1 MFKSILATVVLLAA
15 STSSIYAQCG
25 SGGGCG
31 FGGGCGVSQGCGSGG
46 GCGVSQGYSSGGG
59 CQTGNCVVVDSTALN
74 IRLQDIPGGYE
85 KTRYYVSVFFEEDNH
100 TENVPVINGYI
111 PSAKLY
117 RNSYG
122 RVNEIVYSYA
132 NRVKYDNSFGNSDGY
147 IHYTYAK
154 NDDISPVTTKN
165 NGKPSAVKNYDGVKS
180 TVKKTDRPSAVK
192 FDFESKS
199 EKTNSKLGG
208 GRVGGVKVPDN
219 EPFAKVK
226 SVGPRSVDD
235 EIEDLFNRPSSIKDS
250 NENTPNYDR

>member
-1 MFKSILATVVLLAA
+1 MFKSIILATTVLFGLA
-15 STSSIYAQCG
+15 TTLQAQCG
-25 SGGGCG
+25 SSGCG
-31 FGGGCGVSQGCGSGG
+31 FGGGGYVSGGCG
-46 GCGVSQGYSSGGG
+46 GCGVSSGCNSGG
-59 CQTGNCVVVDSTALN
+59 CQTGNCVIVDSTALN
-74 IRLQDIPGGYE
+74 IRLLDIPGGYE

-100 TENVPVINGYI
+100 TEKVPVINGYI

-122 RVNEIVYSYA
+122 RVNQIVYSYA
-132 NRVKYDNSFGNSDGY
+132 NMVKYDNSFGNSDGY

-154 NDDISPVTTKN
+154 YDDVSPVTTTKN

-180 TVKKTDRPSAVK
+180 TVKETDRPSAVK
-192 FDFESKS
+192 FDFETKS

-208 GRVGGVKVPDN
+208 GRVGGVKVPDG

-226 SVGPRSVDD
+226 SIGPRSVDE
-235 EIEDLFNRPSSIKDS
+235 EIEGLFNRPSSIKDS